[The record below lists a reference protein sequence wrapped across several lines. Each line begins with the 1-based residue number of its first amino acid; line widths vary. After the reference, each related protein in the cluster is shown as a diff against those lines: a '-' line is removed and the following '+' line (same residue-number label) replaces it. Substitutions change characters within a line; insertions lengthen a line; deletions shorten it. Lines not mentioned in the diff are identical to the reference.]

1 MNRLL
6 AKPVV
11 GWLLASLLPVVLYL
25 PTLHYSFVFDDR
37 PLLIDNPVIQD
48 PQGLQEIFT
57 TDLDPRSRLQEAP
70 TTNYLRPLFLALAAG
85 LHELFGAD
93 PRGWHLAAVLLHGLL
108 GGLALTVLRREGL
121 SPISAL
127 VAALIFS
134 LHPAHV
140 QSTAWVSGLQDLLVA
155 VLALFAFIAYR
166 ASAERDRWGDPA
178 GLTGLVLLGS
188 AYLLALLAKEPA
200 VGLLLFALGDTFLP
214 SVRPRRRP
222 LPELALLATLT
233 ALYFAY
239 RFAVLGKLAHR
250 FPTAPAWP
258 EALASLPIALL
269 AYLRDLFWPVDL
281 FLLHPARPVSSW
293 LAMPALIAAAGLVFV
308 STLLFLLLK
317 KRPLLRRPALFFIAW
332 LAPALAIWA
341 VHPEWMVMDRYLLLP
356 SLALGWALLLL
367 FPLGQEGGDPPFR
380 LAVFLLLLATFGG
393 LSWLGMRDF
402 RDEKTFWTAA
412 IAADPRSSTAWA
424 EIARL
429 HVEDGQLAKASEALT
444 KAIDLDPQ
452 AQLPRL
458 RRALLAL
465 RSDQPL
471 LAATELEEL
480 IDRNPAYLPAWRNL
494 VIARGRAG
502 DAAGARRTLDQALER
517 FPGDSVLWTHNAI
530 LLRGENR
537 REEALEAIR
546 RAMSLAPGDAG
557 LRLREAMLLA
567 ELGRSE
573 EAKAAANAGLALDPA
588 PDVQAQLEKLAR

>member
-11 GWLLASLLPVVLYL
+11 GWLLASLLPIVLYL

-48 PQGLQEIFT
+48 PQSLKEIFT
-57 TDLDPRSRLQEAP
+57 TDLDPRARLQEAP

-108 GGLALTVLRREGL
+108 GALAFTVLRREGL
-121 SPISAL
+121 SPSSAL
-127 VAALIFS
+127 VAAWIFS

-155 VLALFAFIAYR
+155 VLALFAYLTYR
-166 ASAERDRWGDPA
+166 ASAARDRFGDLA
-178 GLTGLVLLGS
+178 GVSGLLLLGGT
-188 AYLLALLAKEPA
+188 YLLALLAKEPA
-200 VGLLLFALGDTFLP
+200 VGLLLFVAGETLLP
-214 SVRPRRRP
+214 SLRPRRRP
-222 LPELALLATLT
+222 FAELALLTSLT
-233 ALYFAY
+233 ALYFVY

-258 EALASLPIALL
+258 EALASVPMALL
-269 AYLRDLFWPVDL
+269 AYLRDLLWPVDL

-293 LAMPALIAAAGLVFV
+293 LAMPALMATAGLALVLA
-308 STLLFLLLK
+308 LLFLLLE
-317 KRPLLRRPALFFIAW
+317 KRPLLRRPSLFFIAW

-367 FPLGQEGGDPPFR
+367 FPLGQESGDPPLR
-380 LAVFLLLLATFGG
+380 LPVFLLLLITFGG
-393 LSWLGMRDF
+393 LSWLGMHDF
-402 RDEKTFWTAA
+402 RDEKTFWAA
-412 IAADPRSSTAWA
+412 AVEADPRSSTAWA

-429 HVEDGQLAKASEALT
+429 RAETGELTAAGEALT

-480 IDRNPAYLPAWRNL
+480 VDRNPAYLPAWRNL

-502 DAAGARRTLDQALER
+502 DAAGARRTLDQALDR
-517 FPGDSVLWTHNAI
+517 FPGDPVLWTHNAI

-546 RAMSLAPGDAG
+546 RAMNLAPGDAG

-567 ELGRSE
+567 ELGRNA
-573 EAKAAANAGLALDPA
+573 EAKAAAKGGLALDPA
-588 PDVQAQLEKLAR
+588 PDVRTQLEKLAR